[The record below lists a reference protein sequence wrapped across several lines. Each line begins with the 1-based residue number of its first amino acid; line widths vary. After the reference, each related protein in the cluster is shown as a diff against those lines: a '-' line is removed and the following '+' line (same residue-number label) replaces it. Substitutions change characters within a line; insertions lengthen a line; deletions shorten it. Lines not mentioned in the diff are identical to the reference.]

1 MYKVTVIDLKQRTSS
16 GISPYFCDMDIQNKT
31 IIISGASRGI
41 GRATALLLAQN
52 GANVVATARNADD
65 LKSLEAEHQNIVGVA
80 GDVAN
85 ETDMASVVQTA
96 LDRFGRIDVVI
107 NNAGYGVF
115 KNVDEISVEEWDG
128 VMSTNVKGTFVL
140 TKAALPTL
148 KAQGSGHFVVVASD
162 VAKRTFAGGS
172 LYTASKY
179 AQEAFMGALRKEV
192 RPFGIKVTGVYS
204 GLVDSHFHAKGH
216 GHETSKNWLQNEDM
230 AESMLFIVS
239 RPAHVVIDEFMVHP
253 LEQEY

>member
-1 MYKVTVIDLKQRTSS
+1 MLS
-16 GISPYFCDMDIQNKT
+16 NKT

-41 GRATALLLAQN
+41 GRATALLFAQH

-65 LKSLEAEHQNIVGVA
+65 LKDLEKTAAEGSVRGKVITIP

-85 ETDMASVVQTA
+85 EADMEAVVKTA
-96 LDRFGRIDVVI
+96 LDHFNRIDVVI

-115 KNVDEISVEEWDG
+115 KNVEEITVSEWDG
-128 VMSTNVKGTFVL
+128 VMATNVKGTFLL

-148 KAQGSGHFVVVASD
+148 KAQGSGHVVVVASD

-192 RPFGIKVTGVYS
+192 RSFGIKVSGVYT

-216 GHETSKNWLQNEDM
+216 GHETSAHYLQEQDV
-230 AESMLFIVS
+230 AESMLFIIS

>member
-1 MYKVTVIDLKQRTSS
+1 MTMTVE
-16 GISPYFCDMDIQNKT
+16 NKT

-41 GRATALLLAQN
+41 GRATALLLAEH
-52 GANVVATARNADD
+52 GANVVVTARNADE
-65 LKSLEAEHQNIVGVA
+65 LRELEKEATEGHVRGKIVAVP
-80 GDVAN
+80 GDVAS
-85 ETDMASVVQTA
+85 ESDMEAVVKTT
-96 LDRFGRIDVVI
+96 LDQFKRIDVVI
-107 NNAGYGVF
+107 NNAGYGIF
-115 KNVDEISVEEWDG
+115 KNVDEITVSEWDD
-128 VMSTNVKGTFVL
+128 VMATNVKGTFLL
-140 TKAALPTL
+140 TKAALPAL
-148 KAQGSGHFVVVASD
+148 KTQGSGHVVVVASD

-204 GLVDSHFHAKGH
+204 GLVDSNFHAKGH
-216 GHETSKNWLQNEDM
+216 GHETSKNWLKNEDM

>member
-1 MYKVTVIDLKQRTSS
+1 MSMNVE
-16 GISPYFCDMDIQNKT
+16 NKT

-41 GRATALLLAQN
+41 GRATALLLAQH

-65 LKSLEAEHQNIVGVA
+65 LKQLEVTATEGSVRGKIVTVP

-85 ETDMASVVQTA
+85 EADMAAVVKAA
-96 LDRFGRIDVVI
+96 LDQFSRIDVVI

-115 KNVDEISVEEWDG
+115 KNVDEITVSEWDDL
-128 VMSTNVKGTFVL
+128 MATNVKGTFIL
-140 TKAALPTL
+140 TKAALPSM
-148 KAQGSGHFVVVASD
+148 KAHGSGHIVVVASD

-204 GLVDSHFHAKGH
+204 GLVDSHFHEKGH
-216 GHETSKNWLQNEDM
+216 GHETSQNWLKNEDM

>member
-1 MYKVTVIDLKQRTSS
+1 MTLD
-16 GISPYFCDMDIQNKT
+16 GKT

-41 GRATALLLAQN
+41 GRATALLLAQH
-52 GANVVATARNADD
+52 GATIVATARNADE
-65 LKSLEAEHQNIVGVA
+65 LNALEAEGKGKIVGVP
-80 GDVAN
+80 GDVAS
-85 ETDMASVVQTA
+85 EADMQHVVHTA
-96 LDRFGRIDVVI
+96 IDRFGSIDVVI

-115 KNVDEISVEEWDG
+115 KNVDEITVEEWDS
-128 VMSTNVKGTFVL
+128 VMATNVKGTFLL
-140 TKAALPTL
+140 TKAALPAL
-148 KAQGSGHFVVVASD
+148 KAQGSGHIVVVASD

-192 RPFGIKVTGVYS
+192 RPHGIKVTGIYS

-216 GHETSKNWLQNEDM
+216 GHETSKNYLQTEDM

-253 LEQEY
+253 LTQEY

>member
-1 MYKVTVIDLKQRTSS
+1 MN
-16 GISPYFCDMDIQNKT
+16 MQNKT
-31 IIISGASRGI
+31 VIISGASRGI
-41 GRATALLLAQN
+41 GRATALLLAQQ
-52 GANVVATARNADD
+52 GANVVATARSADD
-65 LKSLEAEHQNIVGVA
+65 LNTLAAEHANIAVVP
-80 GDVAN
+80 GDVAS
-85 ETDMASVVQTA
+85 EADMATVVQTA

-115 KNVDEISVEEWDG
+115 KNVDEISATEWDDL
-128 VMSTNVKGTFVL
+128 MATNVKGTFLL
-140 TKAALPTL
+140 TKAALPSL
-148 KAQGSGHFVVVASD
+148 KAQGAGHIVVVASD

-192 RPFGIKVTGVYS
+192 RPFGIKVSGVYT

-216 GHETSKNWLQNEDM
+216 GHETSKNYLQAQDV
-230 AESMLFIVS
+230 AESMHYIIS

>member
-1 MYKVTVIDLKQRTSS
+1 MTFT
-16 GISPYFCDMDIQNKT
+16 NKT

-52 GANVVATARNADD
+52 GANIVATARTAED
-65 LKSLEAEHQNIVGVA
+65 LEALEAEHANIVGVP

-85 ETDMASVVQTA
+85 EADMTAVVKTA

-107 NNAGYGVF
+107 NNAGYGIF
-115 KNVDEISVEEWDG
+115 KNVDEISADEWDG
-128 VMSTNVKGTFVL
+128 LMATNVKGTFLL

-148 KAQGSGHFVVVASD
+148 KAQKQGHVVVVASD

-192 RPFGIKVTGVYS
+192 RPLGIKVSGVYT
-204 GLVDSHFHAKGH
+204 GLVDSHFHDKGAWSRNSAELAERAGRCRVHAVYPEPPRPRCHRRIH
-216 GHETSKNWLQNEDM
+216 G
-230 AESMLFIVS
+230 A
-239 RPAHVVIDEFMVHP
+239 PAGAGVLTAHR
-253 LEQEY
+253 L

>member
-1 MYKVTVIDLKQRTSS
+1 MNLNNKVV
-16 GISPYFCDMDIQNKT
+16 
-31 IIISGASRGI
+31 IISGASRGI

-52 GANVVATARNADD
+52 GAKVVATARNAEE
-65 LKSLEAEHQNIVGVA
+65 LKTLETEGNGNIVAVA

-85 ETDMASVVQTA
+85 EADMAAVVQTA
-96 LDRFGRIDVVI
+96 LDRFGRLDIVI
-107 NNAGYGVF
+107 NNAGVGVF
-115 KNVDEISVEEWDG
+115 KNVDEISLAEWNAT
-128 VMSTNVKGTFVL
+128 MATNVTGTFVL

-148 KAQGSGHFVVVASD
+148 KAQGSGHIVVVASD

-192 RPFGIKVTGVYS
+192 RPLGIKVTGVYS

-216 GHETSKNWLQNEDM
+216 GHESSKGYLKSEDM
-230 AESMLFIVS
+230 AESMLFIIS

>member
-1 MYKVTVIDLKQRTSS
+1 MTVE
-16 GISPYFCDMDIQNKT
+16 NKT

-41 GRATALLLAQN
+41 GRATALLLAQH
-52 GANVVATARNADD
+52 GANVVVTARNADD
-65 LKSLEAEHQNIVGVA
+65 LNQLEKEAAEGHVRGKIVAVP

-85 ETDMASVVQTA
+85 EADMATVVKTA
-96 LDRFGRIDVVI
+96 LDQFNHIDVLI
-107 NNAGYGVF
+107 NNAGYGIF
-115 KNVDEISVEEWDG
+115 KNVEEISVSEWDD
-128 VMSTNVKGTFVL
+128 VMATNVKGTFVL
-140 TKAALPTL
+140 TKAALPAM
-148 KAQGSGHFVVVASD
+148 KAHGSGHIVIVASD

-179 AQEAFMGALRKEV
+179 AQEAFMGALRKEI

-216 GHETSKNWLQNEDM
+216 GHETSTNWLKSEDM

-253 LEQEY
+253 LSQEY

>member
-1 MYKVTVIDLKQRTSS
+1 MTLV
-16 GISPYFCDMDIQNKT
+16 NKT

-52 GANVVATARNADD
+52 GANIIATARNADD
-65 LKSLEAEHQNIVGVA
+65 LNALAAEHANIVAVP

-85 ETDMASVVQTA
+85 EADMQRVVQTA
-96 LDRFGRIDVVI
+96 LDRFGRIDVLI
-107 NNAGYGVF
+107 NNAGYGIF
-115 KNVDEISVEEWDG
+115 KNVEDISSSEWDDL
-128 VMSTNVKGTFVL
+128 MATNVKGTFLL

-148 KAQGSGHFVVVASD
+148 KAQKSGHVLVVASD

-192 RPFGIKVTGVYS
+192 RPMGIKVSGIYT

-216 GHETSKNWLQNEDM
+216 GHETSAHYLQEQDV
-230 AESMLFIVS
+230 AESMLFIIS

>member
-1 MYKVTVIDLKQRTSS
+1 MMQLDHKTV
-16 GISPYFCDMDIQNKT
+16 
-31 IIISGASRGI
+31 IISGASRGI
-41 GRATALLLAQN
+41 GRATALLLAQH
-52 GANVVATARNADD
+52 GANVVVTARNANE
-65 LKSLEAEHQNIVGVA
+65 LGTLEAEGTGTIVAVP

-85 ETDMASVVQTA
+85 EADMQRVVQTA
-96 LDRFGRIDVVI
+96 LDRFGRLDVVI
-107 NNAGYGVF
+107 NNAGLGLF
-115 KNVDEISVEEWDG
+115 KPVDELSVEEWDS
-128 VMSTNVKGTFVL
+128 VMDINVKGTFLL

-148 KAQGSGHFVVVASD
+148 KAQQSGHIVVVASD

-192 RPFGIKVTGVYS
+192 RPHNIKVTGIYS

-216 GHETSKNWLQNEDM
+216 GHETSKHYLQSEDM
-230 AESMLFIVS
+230 AESMLFILS

-253 LEQEY
+253 IQQDY

>member
-1 MYKVTVIDLKQRTSS
+1 MTIE
-16 GISPYFCDMDIQNKT
+16 NKT

-41 GRATALLLAQN
+41 GRATALLLAQH
-52 GANVVATARNADD
+52 GANVVVTARNADD
-65 LKSLEAEHQNIVGVA
+65 LKQLETTAAEGSVRGKIIAVS

-85 ETDMASVVQTA
+85 ESDMSAVVKTA
-96 LDRFGRIDVVI
+96 LDQFGRIDVVI
-107 NNAGYGVF
+107 NNAGYGIF
-115 KNVDEISVEEWDG
+115 KNVDEITVAEWDDL
-128 VMSTNVKGTFVL
+128 MATNVKGTFLL

-148 KAQGSGHFVVVASD
+148 KAQGSGHIVIVASD

-204 GLVDSHFHAKGH
+204 GLVDSNFHEKGH

-230 AESMLFIVS
+230 AESMLFIIS
-239 RPAHVVIDEFMVHP
+239 RPAHVVVDEFMVHP

>member
-1 MYKVTVIDLKQRTSS
+1 MNIE
-16 GISPYFCDMDIQNKT
+16 NKT

-41 GRATALLLAQN
+41 GRATALLLAQH
-52 GANVVATARNADD
+52 GANVVATARSTDD
-65 LKSLEAEHQNIVGVA
+65 LNDLAKTATEGSVRGKLSVVP

-85 ETDMASVVQTA
+85 EADMQAVVKAT
-96 LDRFGRIDVVI
+96 LDQFGRIDVVI

-115 KNVDEISVEEWDG
+115 KNVEDITVDEWDAL
-128 VMSTNVKGTFVL
+128 MATNVKGTFLL

-148 KAQGSGHFVVVASD
+148 KAQGSGHVLVVASD

-192 RPFGIKVTGVYS
+192 RPMGIKVSGIYT

-216 GHETSKNWLQNEDM
+216 GHETSSHYLREQDV
-230 AESMLFIVS
+230 AESMLFIIS

-253 LEQEY
+253 LQQDY

>member
-1 MYKVTVIDLKQRTSS
+1 MNVRDKVVL
-16 GISPYFCDMDIQNKT
+16 
-31 IIISGASRGI
+31 ISGASRGI

-52 GANVVATARNADD
+52 GANVVATARNAED
-65 LKSLEAEHQNIVGVA
+65 LKSLELEHPGIVAVP
-80 GDVAN
+80 GDVAS
-85 ETDMASVVQTA
+85 EADMATVVQTA
-96 LDRFGRIDVVI
+96 LDRFGKIDVVI

-115 KNVDEISVEEWDG
+115 KNVDELTVTEWDEL
-128 VMSTNVKGTFVL
+128 MATNVKGTFVL

-148 KAQGSGHFVVVASD
+148 KAQGSGHVVVVASD

-192 RPFGIKVTGVYS
+192 RSFGIKVTGVYS

-216 GHETSKNWLQNEDM
+216 GHETSKNWLKNEDM
-230 AESMLFIVS
+230 AESMLFIIS
-239 RPAHVVIDEFMVHP
+239 RPAHVVVDEFMIHP
-253 LEQEY
+253 LSQEY

>member
-1 MYKVTVIDLKQRTSS
+1 MNIE
-16 GISPYFCDMDIQNKT
+16 NKT

-41 GRATALLLAQN
+41 GRATALLLAAY
-52 GANVVATARNADD
+52 GANVVVTARNADD
-65 LKSLEAEHQNIVGVA
+65 LAQLETTASEGAVRGKIVSIP

-85 ETDMASVVQTA
+85 ESDMAAVVQTA
-96 LDRFGRIDVVI
+96 LDHFGRIDVVI

-115 KNVDEISVEEWDG
+115 KNVDEITVDEWDS
-128 VMSTNVKGTFVL
+128 VMATNVKGTFLL
-140 TKAALPTL
+140 TKAALPSL
-148 KAQGSGHFVVVASD
+148 KAQGSGHIVVVASD

-204 GLVDSHFHAKGH
+204 GLVDSHFHDKGH
-216 GHETSKNWLQNEDM
+216 GHETSKNWLQEEDM

>member
-1 MYKVTVIDLKQRTSS
+1 MTIE
-16 GISPYFCDMDIQNKT
+16 NKT

-41 GRATALLLAQN
+41 GRATALLLAQH
-52 GANVVATARNADD
+52 GANVVVTARNADD
-65 LKSLEAEHQNIVGVA
+65 LNQLETEATQGSVRGKIVAVP
-80 GDVAN
+80 GDVTN
-85 ETDMASVVQTA
+85 EADMEAVVKTT
-96 LDRFGRIDVVI
+96 LDQFGRIDVLI

-115 KNVDEISVEEWDG
+115 KNVDEISVSEWDDL
-128 VMSTNVKGTFVL
+128 MATNVKGTFL
-140 TKAALPTL
+140 LSKAALPTL
-148 KAQGSGHFVVVASD
+148 KAQGSGHIVIVASD

-204 GLVDSHFHAKGH
+204 GLVDSNFHEKGH
-216 GHETSKNWLQNEDM
+216 GHETSKNWLKNEDM
-230 AESMLFIVS
+230 AESMLFIIS
-239 RPAHVVIDEFMVHP
+239 RPAHVVVDEFMVHP

>member
-1 MYKVTVIDLKQRTSS
+1 MNLDS
-16 GISPYFCDMDIQNKT
+16 KT

-52 GANVVATARNADD
+52 GANVLVTARSADE
-65 LKSLEAEHQNIVGVA
+65 LKTLEAEHANIVAVPGNVTS
-80 GDVAN
+80 
-85 ETDMASVVQTA
+85 ETDMANVVQTA

-107 NNAGYGVF
+107 NNAGYGIF
-115 KNVDEISVEEWDG
+115 KNVDEITVQEWDD
-128 VMSTNVKGTFVL
+128 VMATNVKGTFVL

-148 KAQGSGHFVVVASD
+148 KAQGSGHVVVVASD

-179 AQEAFMGALRKEV
+179 AQEAFTGALRKEV
-192 RPFGIKVTGVYS
+192 RAFGIKVTGVYS
-204 GLVDSHFHAKGH
+204 GLVDSDFHGKH
-216 GHETSKNWLQNEDM
+216 GAESSKNWLKNEDM
-230 AESMLFIVS
+230 AESMMFIVS

>member
-1 MYKVTVIDLKQRTSS
+1 MSLE
-16 GISPYFCDMDIQNKT
+16 NKT

-41 GRATALLLAQN
+41 GRATALLLARN

-65 LKSLEAEHQNIVGVA
+65 LNQLENEGDGKIVAVA
-80 GDVAN
+80 GDVAS
-85 ETDMASVVQTA
+85 ETDMQAVVNTA

-115 KNVDEISVEEWDG
+115 KNVDEITVEEWDAL
-128 VMSTNVKGTFVL
+128 MATNVKGTFVL
-140 TKAALPTL
+140 TKAALPNL
-148 KAQGSGHFVVVASD
+148 KAQGSGHIVVVASD

-204 GLVDSHFHAKGH
+204 GLVDSHFHDKGH
-216 GHETSKNWLQNEDM
+216 GHETSKNWLKEEDM

>member
-1 MYKVTVIDLKQRTSS
+1 MTLE
-16 GISPYFCDMDIQNKT
+16 NKT
-31 IIISGASRGI
+31 VIISGASRGI
-41 GRATALLLAQN
+41 GRATALLLAQH
-52 GANVVATARNADD
+52 GANVVVTARNVIELKQVEADGQG
-65 LKSLEAEHQNIVGVA
+65 KVIAIP
-80 GDVAN
+80 GDVTSEA
-85 ETDMASVVQTA
+85 DMQRIVQTA

-107 NNAGYGVF
+107 NNAGYGIF
-115 KNVDEISVEEWDG
+115 KNVNEISVDEWDNL
-128 VMSTNVKGTFVL
+128 MATNVKGTFLL
-140 TKAALPTL
+140 TKAALPAL
-148 KAQGSGHFVVVASD
+148 KAQGSGHIVVVASD

-204 GLVDSHFHAKGH
+204 GLVDSHFHEKGH
-216 GHETSKNWLQNEDM
+216 GHETSKNWLKNEDM

>member
-1 MYKVTVIDLKQRTSS
+1 MILE
-16 GISPYFCDMDIQNKT
+16 NKT
-31 IIISGASRGI
+31 VIISGASRGI

-52 GANVVATARNADD
+52 GANVVITARNVIE
-65 LKSLEAEHQNIVGVA
+65 LKQVEAEGDGRIVAVP
-80 GDVAN
+80 GDVSS
-85 ETDMASVVQTA
+85 EVDMQRVVQTA
-96 LDRFGRIDVVI
+96 LDRFGRLDIVI

-115 KNVDEISVEEWDG
+115 KNVDEISVDEWDEL
-128 VMSTNVKGTFVL
+128 MATNVKGTFLL

-148 KAQGSGHFVVVASD
+148 KAQGSGHVVVVASD

-179 AQEAFMGALRKEV
+179 AQEAFTGALRKEV

-216 GHETSKNWLQNEDM
+216 GHESSKNYLQSEDM

>member
-1 MYKVTVIDLKQRTSS
+1 MILDK
-16 GISPYFCDMDIQNKT
+16 KT

-52 GANVVATARNADD
+52 GANVLATARNADE
-65 LKSLEAEHQNIVGVA
+65 LGTLETEGKGKIVVVP
-80 GDVAN
+80 GDVAS
-85 ETDMASVVQTA
+85 ETDMALVVKTA
-96 LDRFGRIDVVI
+96 LDRFGSIDIVI

-115 KNVDEISVEEWDG
+115 KNVDDISVDEWDS
-128 VMSTNVKGTFVL
+128 VMATNVKGTFLL

-148 KAQGSGHFVVVASD
+148 KAKGSGHIVIVASD

-192 RPFGIKVTGVYS
+192 RPFGIKVSGVYS

-216 GHETSKNWLQNEDM
+216 GHETSKDYLQSEDM
-230 AESMLFIVS
+230 AESMLFILS

-253 LEQEY
+253 LTQEY

>member
-1 MYKVTVIDLKQRTSS
+1 MSIA
-16 GISPYFCDMDIQNKT
+16 GKT

-41 GRATALLLAQN
+41 GRATALLLAKK
-52 GANVVATARNADD
+52 GANVVATARNIDD
-65 LKSLEAEHQNIVGVA
+65 LKSLEEEAEGQLIGVA

-85 ETDMASVVQTA
+85 EADVQTVVQTA
-96 LDRFGRIDVVI
+96 LDRFSRIDVVI
-107 NNAGYGVF
+107 NNAGYGIF
-115 KNVDEISVEEWDG
+115 KKVEELTEAEWDAL
-128 VMSTNVKGTFVL
+128 MATNVKGTFLL

-148 KAQGSGHFVVVASD
+148 KAQGVGHVVVVASD
-162 VAKRTFAGGS
+162 VAKRTFAGGA

-192 RPFGIKVTGVYS
+192 RPHGIKVSGVYS

-216 GHETSKNWLQNEDM
+216 GHPTSQNWLKEQDM
-230 AESMLFIVS
+230 AEALYYIVS
-239 RPAHVVIDEFMVHP
+239 QPPHVVIDELMIHP

>member
-1 MYKVTVIDLKQRTSS
+1 MNLDS
-16 GISPYFCDMDIQNKT
+16 KT

-41 GRATALLLAQN
+41 GRATALLLARN
-52 GANVVATARNADD
+52 GANVVVTARSADD
-65 LKSLEAEHQNIVGVA
+65 LKSLETEHANIVAVP
-80 GDVAN
+80 GDVTS
-85 ETDMASVVQTA
+85 ETDMATVVKTA

-107 NNAGYGVF
+107 NNAGYGIF
-115 KNVDEISVEEWDG
+115 KNVDEISVQEWDD
-128 VMSTNVKGTFVL
+128 VMATNVKGTFVL

-148 KAQGSGHFVVVASD
+148 KAQGSGHVVVVASD

-192 RPFGIKVTGVYS
+192 RKFGVKVTGVYS
-204 GLVDSHFHAKGH
+204 GLVDSHFHEKGH
-216 GHETSKNWLQNEDM
+216 GHETSKNWLKNEDM

>member
-1 MYKVTVIDLKQRTSS
+1 MNVE
-16 GISPYFCDMDIQNKT
+16 NKT
-31 IIISGASRGI
+31 VIISGASRGI
-41 GRATALLLAQN
+41 GRATAMLLAQH
-52 GANVVATARNADD
+52 GANIVATARNAEE
-65 LKSLEAEHQNIVGVA
+65 LYQLEKEATEGHARGKIIAVP

-85 ETDMASVVQTA
+85 ETDMERVVQTA
-96 LDRFGRIDVVI
+96 LEQFKHLDIVI

-115 KNVDEISVEEWDG
+115 KNVDELSVDEWDSL
-128 VMSTNVKGTFVL
+128 MATNVKGTFLL

-148 KAQGSGHFVVVASD
+148 KAQGSGHIVVVASD

-204 GLVDSHFHAKGH
+204 GLVDSHFHEKGH
-216 GHETSKNWLQNEDM
+216 GHETSQNWLKNEDM

>member
-1 MYKVTVIDLKQRTSS
+1 MNVE
-16 GISPYFCDMDIQNKT
+16 NKT

-41 GRATALLLAQN
+41 GRATALLLAQH
-52 GANVVATARNADD
+52 GANVVATARNAND
-65 LKSLEAEHQNIVGVA
+65 LNELEQVASEGSVRGSIVTVP
-80 GDVAN
+80 GDVAS
-85 ETDMASVVQTA
+85 EADMEAVVKTA
-96 LDRFGRIDVVI
+96 LDHFRRIDVVI

-115 KNVDEISVEEWDG
+115 KNVEELTVAEWDG
-128 VMSTNVKGTFVL
+128 VMATNVKGTFVL
-140 TKAALPTL
+140 TKAALPAL
-148 KAQGSGHFVVVASD
+148 KAQGAGHVVVVASD

-192 RPFGIKVTGVYS
+192 RSYGIKVTGVYS
-204 GLVDSHFHAKGH
+204 GLVDSHFHEKGH
-216 GHETSKNWLQNEDM
+216 GHETSKNWLKNEDM

-239 RPAHVVIDEFMVHP
+239 RPAHVVIDEYMVHP

>member
-1 MYKVTVIDLKQRTSS
+1 MAID
-16 GISPYFCDMDIQNKT
+16 NKT

-41 GRATALLLAQN
+41 GRATALYLAKQ

-65 LKSLEAEHQNIVGVA
+65 LRILEQESTGNIVGMA

-85 ETDMASVVQTA
+85 EAAMQHVVQTA
-96 LDRFGRIDVVI
+96 IDRFGRIDVVI
-107 NNAGYGVF
+107 NNAGYGIF
-115 KNVDEISVEEWDG
+115 KNVDEITEEEWDTL
-128 VMSTNVKGTFVL
+128 MATNVKGTFLL

-148 KAQGSGHFVVVASD
+148 KAQGTGHIVVVASD

-192 RPFGIKVTGVYS
+192 RPHGIKVSGVYS
-204 GLVDSHFHAKGH
+204 GLVDSHFHAKGQ
-216 GHETSKNWLQNEDM
+216 GHASSENWLKEQDM
-230 AESMLFIVS
+230 AEALYYIVS
-239 RPAHVVIDEFMVHP
+239 QPPHVVIDELMIHP

>member
-1 MYKVTVIDLKQRTSS
+1 MTLA
-16 GISPYFCDMDIQNKT
+16 NKT

-52 GANVVATARNADD
+52 GANVVITARNVIE
-65 LKSLEAEHQNIVGVA
+65 LKQVESEGQGRVVA
-80 GDVAN
+80 VPGDVSS
-85 ETDMASVVQTA
+85 EVDMQHVVQTA
-96 LDRFGRIDVVI
+96 LDRFGRLDVVI

-115 KNVDEISVEEWDG
+115 KNVDEITVDEWDEL
-128 VMSTNVKGTFVL
+128 MATNVKGTFLL

-148 KAQGSGHFVVVASD
+148 KAQGSGHVVVVASD

-216 GHETSKNWLQNEDM
+216 GHETSKGYLQSEDM
-230 AESMLFIVS
+230 AESMMFILS

>member
-1 MYKVTVIDLKQRTSS
+1 MTLA
-16 GISPYFCDMDIQNKT
+16 NKT

-52 GANVVATARNADD
+52 GANVVITARNVIE
-65 LKSLEAEHQNIVGVA
+65 LKQVETAGHGRIVAVP
-80 GDVAN
+80 GDVST
-85 ETDMASVVQTA
+85 EVDMQRVVQTA
-96 LDRFGRIDVVI
+96 LDRFGRLDVVI

-115 KNVDEISVEEWDG
+115 KNVDEITVDEWDEL
-128 VMSTNVKGTFVL
+128 MATNVKGTFLL

-148 KAQGSGHFVVVASD
+148 KAQGSGHIVVVASD
-162 VAKRTFAGGS
+162 VAKRTFAGGA

-204 GLVDSHFHAKGH
+204 GLVDSHFHEKGH
-216 GHETSKNWLQNEDM
+216 GHETSKNYLQSEDM
-230 AESMLFIVS
+230 AESMLFILS
-239 RPAHVVIDEFMVHP
+239 RPAHVVVDEFMVHP

>member
-1 MYKVTVIDLKQRTSS
+1 MNMQDKVV
-16 GISPYFCDMDIQNKT
+16 
-31 IIISGASRGI
+31 IISGASRGI

-52 GANVVATARNADD
+52 GANIVATARNAEE
-65 LKSLEAEHQNIVGVA
+65 LKTLETEGNGHIVVLA

-85 ETDMASVVQTA
+85 EADMAAVVQLA
-96 LDRFGRIDVVI
+96 LDKFGRLDIVI
-107 NNAGYGVF
+107 NNAGVGVF
-115 KNVDEISVEEWDG
+115 KNVDEITIDEWDS
-128 VMSTNVKGTFVL
+128 VMATNVKGTFVL
-140 TKAALPTL
+140 TKAALTTM
-148 KAQGSGHFVVVASD
+148 KAQGSGHIVVVASD

-216 GHETSKNWLQNEDM
+216 GHETSKGYLQNEDM
-230 AESMLFIVS
+230 AESMLFILS

>member
-1 MYKVTVIDLKQRTSS
+1 MNMQDKVV
-16 GISPYFCDMDIQNKT
+16 
-31 IIISGASRGI
+31 IISGASRGI

-52 GANVVATARNADD
+52 GAKVVATARNAEE
-65 LKSLEAEHQNIVGVA
+65 LKTLETAGNGQIVALA

-85 ETDMASVVQTA
+85 EANMAAVVQLA
-96 LDRFGRIDVVI
+96 LDKFGRLDIVI
-107 NNAGYGVF
+107 NNAGFGIF
-115 KNVDEISVEEWDG
+115 KNVDEITIDEWDS
-128 VMSTNVKGTFVL
+128 VMATNVKGTFVL
-140 TKAALPTL
+140 TKAALATL
-148 KAQGSGHFVVVASD
+148 KAQGSGHIVVVASD

-216 GHETSKNWLQNEDM
+216 GHESSKGYLQSEDM
-230 AESMLFIVS
+230 AESMLFILS

>member
-1 MYKVTVIDLKQRTSS
+1 MTLD
-16 GISPYFCDMDIQNKT
+16 NKT

-52 GANVVATARNADD
+52 GAKVVATARNVDE
-65 LKSLEAEHQNIVGVA
+65 LSTLEAEGNGNIAVVA

-85 ETDMASVVQTA
+85 EADMQLVVQTA

-107 NNAGYGVF
+107 NNAGVGIF
-115 KNVDEISVEEWDG
+115 KNVDELTVDEWDS
-128 VMSTNVKGTFVL
+128 VMATNVKGTFLL

-148 KAQGSGHFVVVASD
+148 KAQGNGHIVVVASD

-192 RPFGIKVTGVYS
+192 RPHGIKVTGIYS

-216 GHETSKNWLQNEDM
+216 GHETSKNYLQSEDM

-253 LEQEY
+253 LTQEY

>member
-1 MYKVTVIDLKQRTSS
+1 MN
-16 GISPYFCDMDIQNKT
+16 IQNKT
-31 IIISGASRGI
+31 VIISGASRGI
-41 GRATALLLAQN
+41 GRATALLLAHQ
-52 GANVVATARNADD
+52 GANVIATARNADD
-65 LKSLEAEHQNIVGVA
+65 LAALEEEHPGIVAVP
-80 GDVAN
+80 GDVTS
-85 ETDMASVVQTA
+85 ESDMANVVKVA
-96 LDRFGRIDVVI
+96 LDRFGTIDIVI

-115 KNVDEISVEEWDG
+115 KNVEDITVAEWDDL
-128 VMSTNVKGTFVL
+128 MATNVKGTFLL

-148 KAQGSGHFVVVASD
+148 KAQGSGHVVVVASD

-192 RPFGIKVTGVYS
+192 RPMGIKVSGVYT

-216 GHETSKNWLQNEDM
+216 GHETSAHYLKEQDV

>member
-1 MYKVTVIDLKQRTSS
+1 MTLA
-16 GISPYFCDMDIQNKT
+16 NKT

-52 GANVVATARNADD
+52 GANVVITARNVIE
-65 LKSLEAEHQNIVGVA
+65 LKQVETEGQGRVVA
-80 GDVAN
+80 VPGDVST
-85 ETDMASVVQTA
+85 EVDMQRVVQTA
-96 LDRFGRIDVVI
+96 LDRFGRLDVVI

-115 KNVDEISVEEWDG
+115 KNVDEITVDEWDEL
-128 VMSTNVKGTFVL
+128 MATNVKGTFLL

-148 KAQGSGHFVVVASD
+148 KAQGSGHVVVVASD

-192 RPFGIKVTGVYS
+192 RPFGIKVSGIYT

-216 GHETSKNWLQNEDM
+216 GHETSTNWLKEQDV
-230 AESMLFIVS
+230 AESMLFILS